1 MLNWLK
7 LTNQLLF
14 FTYYHQPTIPT
25 LQTFSSIKYLLNKM
39 LTEKNQ
45 TREFVWFEREYKI
58 NLGEYGRVLDH
69 IYSISSI
76 DQIKIKLYQLSISIQ
91 LMTTIFPILA

>member
-45 TREFVWFEREYKI
+45 TRELSGLRE
-58 NLGEYGRVLDH
+58 N
-69 IYSISSI
+69 
-76 DQIKIKLYQLSISIQ
+76 IKLIWESMVVYL
-91 LMTTIFPILA
+91 TIFIV